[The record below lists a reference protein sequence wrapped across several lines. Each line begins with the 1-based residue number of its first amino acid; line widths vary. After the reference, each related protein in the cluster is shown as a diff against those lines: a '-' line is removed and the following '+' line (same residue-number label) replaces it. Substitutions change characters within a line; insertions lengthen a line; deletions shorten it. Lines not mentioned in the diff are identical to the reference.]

1 MDISGNVIGIILE
14 AEDGQRIEALGIAD
28 IFPLIEG
35 MCNQKNASFV
45 GIIGETITQDESER
59 LRIPQGIY
67 VNSVE
72 KDSPAMAAGIQ
83 KGDILQSV
91 GGQEVSDMKQ
101 YMNVLEELNDK
112 EAVEIKGQRRDAEG
126 NFKEINFKAEI
137 EKR

>member
-1 MDISGNVIGIILE
+1 M
-14 AEDGQRIEALGIAD
+14 
-28 IFPLIEG
+28 
-35 MCNQKNASFV
+35 
-45 GIIGETITQDESER
+45 
-59 LRIPQGIY
+59 RIPQGIY